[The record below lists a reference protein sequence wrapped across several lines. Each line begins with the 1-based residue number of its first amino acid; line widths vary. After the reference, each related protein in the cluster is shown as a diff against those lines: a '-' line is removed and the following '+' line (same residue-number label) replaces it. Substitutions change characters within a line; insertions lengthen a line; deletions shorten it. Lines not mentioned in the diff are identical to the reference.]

1 MKEIRKAKKLLK
13 VKTAGNPAVF
23 TYT

>member
-13 VKTAGNPAVF
+13 IKTAGNPAVF